1 MKLVAKTDIGS
12 QRSENQDS
20 YRGGRRP
27 DDAVW
32 GAVCDGM
39 GGARGGRL
47 ASTMA
52 VDALQ
57 QAIEAG
63 IDEAHTPQAGRA
75 LLESAV
81 EQANRS
87 VYEKARGTPSLSGMG
102 TTVVCALV
110 RGGLAQYV
118 HVGDSRIYL
127 FRNNK
132 LLQLTKDHSMV
143 QEMVEQGALTEE
155 EAQNHPRKNL
165 ITRALGV
172 GRDVEADFGEKE
184 VSLRDILLLCSDG
197 LSNCVSVPQIE
208 ETLARTPFYEAADAL
223 VQKAL
228 EGGGLDN
235 ITVLLMQVEA
245 VEENNG

>member
-1 MKLVAKTDIGS
+1 
-12 QRSENQDS
+12 
-20 YRGGRRP
+20 
-27 DDAVW
+27 
-32 GAVCDGM
+32 M

-118 HVGDSRIYL
+118 HCLLYTSR
-127 FRNNK
+127 
-132 LLQLTKDHSMV
+132 
-143 QEMVEQGALTEE
+143 
-155 EAQNHPRKNL
+155 
-165 ITRALGV
+165 
-172 GRDVEADFGEKE
+172 
-184 VSLRDILLLCSDG
+184 
-197 LSNCVSVPQIE
+197 CV
-208 ETLARTPFYEAADAL
+208 
-223 VQKAL
+223 
-228 EGGGLDN
+228 
-235 ITVLLMQVEA
+235 
-245 VEENNG
+245 

>member
-102 TTVVCALV
+102 TKIYSISELQPGDLV
-110 RGGLAQYV
+110 FFNDPSRNKGKACSHAGIYIGNGQHVHASSSRNGGVITSDLTSGYYNTYFVGGL
-118 HVGDSRIYL
+118 R
-127 FRNNK
+127 
-132 LLQLTKDHSMV
+132 
-143 QEMVEQGALTEE
+143 
-155 EAQNHPRKNL
+155 
-165 ITRALGV
+165 
-172 GRDVEADFGEKE
+172 
-184 VSLRDILLLCSDG
+184 
-197 LSNCVSVPQIE
+197 LS
-208 ETLARTPFYEAADAL
+208 
-223 VQKAL
+223 
-228 EGGGLDN
+228 
-235 ITVLLMQVEA
+235 
-245 VEENNG
+245 

>member
-165 ITRALGV
+165 FTRALGV

-184 VSLRDILLLCSDG
+184 VSPRDILLLCSDG

>member
-184 VSLRDILLLCSDG
+184 VSPRDILLLCSDG
-197 LSNCVSVPQIE
+197 LYNALPPGE
-208 ETLARTPFYEAADAL
+208 LTEALQEVLRGADIHTMIN
-223 VQKAL
+223 KANAA
-228 EGGGLDN
+228 GGPDN
-235 ITVLLMQVEA
+235 ITAVLMH
-245 VEENNG
+245 NR

>member
-63 IDEAHTPQAGRA
+63 IDEAQTPQAGRA

-155 EAQNHPRKNL
+155 EAQNHPRF
-165 ITRALGV
+165 
-172 GRDVEADFGEKE
+172 GRGTG
-184 VSLRDILLLCSDG
+184 C
-197 LSNCVSVPQIE
+197 
-208 ETLARTPFYEAADAL
+208 
-223 VQKAL
+223 
-228 EGGGLDN
+228 GGGFRRKRSKPPGHPA
-235 ITVLLMQVEA
+235 A
-245 VEENNG
+245 VQRRAEQLRFCAAARGNAGAHAFL

>member
-81 EQANRS
+81 EQANCS

-172 GRDVEADFGEKE
+172 RRDVEADFGEKE
-184 VSLRDILLLCSDG
+184 VSPRDILLLCSDG

>member
-1 MKLVAKTDIGS
+1 MRLVAKTDIGS

-63 IDEAHTPQAGRA
+63 IDETRRPRRRTRTAGERHGRG
-75 LLESAV
+75 
-81 EQANRS
+81 QPRNRDLWT
-87 VYEKARGTPSLSGMG
+87 AMGNADSLSGMG

-110 RGGLAQYV
+110 
-118 HVGDSRIYL
+118 
-127 FRNNK
+127 
-132 LLQLTKDHSMV
+132 
-143 QEMVEQGALTEE
+143 
-155 EAQNHPRKNL
+155 P
-165 ITRALGV
+165 
-172 GRDVEADFGEKE
+172 GR
-184 VSLRDILLLCSDG
+184 
-197 LSNCVSVPQIE
+197 
-208 ETLARTPFYEAADAL
+208 
-223 VQKAL
+223 
-228 EGGGLDN
+228 
-235 ITVLLMQVEA
+235 
-245 VEENNG
+245 

>member
-1 MKLVAKTDIGS
+1 
-12 QRSENQDS
+12 
-20 YRGGRRP
+20 
-27 DDAVW
+27 
-32 GAVCDGM
+32 
-39 GGARGGRL
+39 
-47 ASTMA
+47 MA
-52 VDALQ
+52 VFRPFAAVRPLPDYAAQVAALPYDVMSSAEARELAQGNPNSFLHVDKAEIDLDPSIDLYDA
-57 QAIEAG
+57 
-63 IDEAHTPQAGRA
+63 R
-75 LLESAV
+75 
-81 EQANRS
+81 

-184 VSLRDILLLCSDG
+184 VSPRDILLLCSDG

>member
-63 IDEAHTPQAGRA
+63 IDEAHTPQASAHQRA
-75 LLESAV
+75 YNSGAHAAERRRAPRLFIDAAVGLLHGAF
-81 EQANRS
+81 QQ
-87 VYEKARGTPSLSGMG
+87 
-102 TTVVCALV
+102 CAS
-110 RGGLAQYV
+110 GLAQYV

-184 VSLRDILLLCSDG
+184 VSPRDILLLCSDG